1 MSSTRLAKMGVS
13 RGLSAFV
20 GAREK
25 VQRQLVHLVE
35 GFCRARDGGVAVV
48 YAIVLVGLTGMA
60 ALALD
65 LSQTFAVQTELKNAA
80 DAAALAG
87 ASQLDQESGSGA
99 CQRAIKAASEVVT
112 NRETF
117 TDNNNAGAPDVFIDN
132 DPSITTNQSIRFLRT
147 LERDAVTGLL
157 LPQPQPYI
165 VDPTLCDADANYIE
179 VTTDHASKTELYFKG
194 FTFAGVVGAITDII
208 VCDGNDCAPS
218 GWGHDSDAYN
228 AIRDRAAAYYPR
240 LLTDDPG
247 LDRLKITYD
256 HIGLGRSGWPIGPEV
271 WPLTTVD
278 IGGFD
283 FQFFTPLVG
292 GIALQIP
299 KCRASMTGEDF
310 QSTPTL

>member
-1 MSSTRLAKMGVS
+1 MKTRIFQFLRDCRGSSAAEFTLCVLALVIIIFGTFDVGRLFWEHNRIMAACQAAV
-13 RGLSAFV
+13 RF
-20 GAREK
+20 
-25 VQRQLVHLVE
+25 
-35 GFCRARDGGVAVV
+35 AVV
-48 YAIVLVGLTGMA
+48 NDIVATNLM
-60 ALALD
+60 
-65 LSQTFAVQTELKNAA
+65 TF
-80 DAAALAG
+80 
-87 ASQLDQESGSGA
+87 SG
-99 CQRAIKAASEVVT
+99 
-112 NRETF
+112 ET
-117 TDNNNAGAPDVFIDN
+117 
-132 DPSITTNQSIRFLRT
+132 
-147 LERDAVTGLL
+147 DAV
-157 LPQPQPYI
+157 PPIPAKEI
-165 VDPTLCDADANYIE
+165 IPAD
-179 VTTDHASKTELYFKG
+179 
-194 FTFAGVVGAITDII
+194 AITDII

-310 QSTPTL
+310 QSTRTL